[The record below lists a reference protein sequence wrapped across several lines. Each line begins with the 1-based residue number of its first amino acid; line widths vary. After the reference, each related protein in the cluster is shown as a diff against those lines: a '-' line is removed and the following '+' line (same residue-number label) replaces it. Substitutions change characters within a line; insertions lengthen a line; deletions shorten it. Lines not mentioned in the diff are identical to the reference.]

1 MNYAVIM
8 QSPWFAYSLMGGL
21 SLAIFLLNGSL
32 PPWLYWFLHIGLVL
46 VCNALTIALAIR
58 RALARPAE
66 RSGWIW
72 FTAGVAVSLLG
83 NTAWLVFPAHLG
95 EPGPWRNLLYVT
107 VPASGLLMAVGVWH
121 WPWRGRGER
130 RSLAFLGSLVFCLS
144 FMLLP
149 MVKGVWGSLADPH
162 TPFRIMA
169 VSLNSRLVLAG
180 GLAAFLAAE
189 DPRRLRGPLG
199 WLLLNAVLLF
209 LQLSFVTHGKSL
221 VLVTHSPWLAATPLV
236 TGALLMV
243 PYSAAPAE
251 APAGGRPLPSHLA
264 SFLLHVPFLVA
275 TTLMVV
281 SVMAGGPPNLGALF
295 IFLVMTVAL
304 VFRQFLLQEQLAAA
318 NREMEARVAQRTRQ
332 LEGMQ
337 DVVLL
342 NERLNSVVVLG
353 AGLVHDLNKGL
364 GTILSA
370 AEVLQM
376 ELERRMKV
384 SGFAVEAIIEAVERS
399 AVLSSRVMDFSR
411 RLQEE
416 GGVRDLRR
424 ELAALEG
431 LLKLLMPAGVELQ
444 LQPGQEPAPVRIHSD
459 DFQQILVNLVGNAR
473 DALGGGGRI
482 RVAVG
487 REPGTGEVWVDVED
501 DGPGISPEIRARMFE
516 PLFTTKDPAM
526 ASGLGLAS
534 VRILMDRV
542 QGRIDVR
549 SGPGEGTRFRL
560 VFPAQA
566 GQHALVE

>member
-1 MNYAVIM
+1 MDYAVIM
-8 QSPWFAYSLMGGL
+8 QSPWAVYSLFGLL
-21 SLAIFLLNGSL
+21 SLAIFCLNASI
-32 PPWLYWFLHIGLVL
+32 PPWLNWFLHIGLVL
-46 VCNALTIALAIR
+46 SCNVLTIILAGR
-58 RALARPAE
+58 RALARPVE
-66 RSGWIW
+66 RTGWLW
-72 FTAGVAVSLLG
+72 FTVGVAVSFLG
-83 NTAWLVFPAHLG
+83 NTAWLVFPTHLG
-95 EPGPWRNLLYVT
+95 QPGLWRNMLYVT
-107 VPASGLLMAVGVWH
+107 VPVSGLLMAAGVWQ
-121 WPWRGRGER
+121 WPWRSRDER
-130 RSLAFLGSLVFCLS
+130 SSLAVLGSLVFCLS

-149 MVKGVWGSLADPH
+149 LVRGVWGTLVEPNAPYRLLAASL
-162 TPFRIMA
+162 
-169 VSLNSRLVLAG
+169 SSRLVLVG
-180 GLAAFLAAE
+180 GLAAFLGAE

-199 WLLLNAVLLF
+199 WVMLNSVLVF

-221 VLVTHSPWLAATPLV
+221 GLITHSPWLAATPLV

-243 PYSAAPAE
+243 PFCAGPPE

-264 SFLLHVPFLVA
+264 SFLLHMPFLVA
-275 TTLMVV
+275 TTLMAV
-281 SVMAGGPPNLGALF
+281 SVMGGEPPPLGALV
-295 IFLVMTVAL
+295 IFLAMTVAL

-444 LQPGQEPAPVRIHSD
+444 VHPGQEPAPVRIHSD
-459 DFQQILVNLVGNAR
+459 DLTQILVNLVGNAR
-473 DALGGGGRI
+473 DALPEGGRI
-482 RVAVG
+482 QVVVG
-487 REPGTGEVWVDVED
+487 REARTGEVWLEVED
-501 DGPGISPEIRARMFE
+501 DGPGISLDTQARMFE
-516 PLFTTKDPAM
+516 PLFTTKEPGTAN
-526 ASGLGLAS
+526 GLGLAS
-534 VRILMDRV
+534 VKILMDRA
-542 QGRIDVR
+542 QGRIDVH
-549 SGPGEGTRFRL
+549 SAPGEGTRFRL
-560 VFPAQA
+560 YFPAQVGHGVLA
-566 GQHALVE
+566 

>member
-8 QSPWFAYSLMGGL
+8 QSPWAAFSLFGGL
-21 SLAIFLLNGSL
+21 SLALFLLNASISPGAY
-32 PPWLYWFLHIGLVL
+32 WLLHIGLIL
-46 VCNALTIALAIR
+46 VCNALTIGLAVR
-58 RALARPAE
+58 RALNRPAE
-66 RSGWIW
+66 RKGWIW
-72 FTAGVAVSLLG
+72 FSLGVAVSLVG
-83 NTAWLVFPAHLG
+83 NSAWLVFPAHMGQSGL
-95 EPGPWRNLLYVT
+95 WRNLLYVT
-107 VPASGLLMAVGVWH
+107 VPGAGLLMAVGVWQ
-121 WPWRGRGER
+121 WPWRDRAER
-130 RSLAFLGSLVFCLS
+130 RSLAFLGSLVFCLA

-149 MVKGVWGSLADPH
+149 MVKGVWGSLLDPQAQY
-162 TPFRIMA
+162 RVLA
-169 VSLNSRLVLAG
+169 ASLSSRLVLVG

-199 WLLLNAVLLF
+199 WMLLNSVLLF
-209 LQLSFVTHGKSL
+209 LQLSFVTHGRSL
-221 VLVTHSPWLAATPLV
+221 ALVTHSPWLAATPLV

-243 PYSAAPAE
+243 PFGSAPAE
-251 APAGGRPLPSHLA
+251 APSGGRPLPSHLA
-264 SFLLHVPFLVA
+264 SFLLHMPFLVA

-281 SVMAGGPPNLGALF
+281 PVMGGDPPGLPALV
-295 IFLVMTVAL
+295 IFLLMTVAL

-364 GTILSA
+364 GSILSA

-376 ELERRMKV
+376 EIERRMKV

-459 DFQQILVNLVGNAR
+459 DLQQILVNLVGNAR
-473 DALGGGGRI
+473 DALPGGGRI

-487 REPGTGEVWVDVED
+487 RESRTGETWLEVED
-501 DGPGISPEIRARMFE
+501 DGPGISQETQARMFE
-516 PLFTTKDPAM
+516 PLFTTKEPAM
-526 ASGLGLAS
+526 ANGLGLAS
-534 VRILMDRV
+534 VKILMDRA

-549 SGPGEGTRFRL
+549 SAPGEGTRFRL

-566 GQHALVE
+566 GQHALA